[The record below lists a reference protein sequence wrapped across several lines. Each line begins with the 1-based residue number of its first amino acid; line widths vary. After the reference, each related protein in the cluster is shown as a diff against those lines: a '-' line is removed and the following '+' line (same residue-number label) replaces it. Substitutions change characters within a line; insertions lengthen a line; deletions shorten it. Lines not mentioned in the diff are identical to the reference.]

1 MRIGS
6 SLFLVVFC
14 CIRKGGKNGSG
25 EKAGNK
31 CSHVPGKGTTAFLE
45 LPPDLLWNSKIFN
58 FSSVSWLITVWQLWK
73 FVSVGELMCSS
84 FCSFPCSVWGPAC
97 WCIYFELMFISVS
110 WGICYDYYERAWY
123 ICKWNAEK

>member
-6 SLFLVVFC
+6 SLFLVVFS

-31 CSHVPGKGTTAFLE
+31 CSHVPRKGTTAFLE

-73 FVSVGELMCSS
+73 FVCVGELMCSS